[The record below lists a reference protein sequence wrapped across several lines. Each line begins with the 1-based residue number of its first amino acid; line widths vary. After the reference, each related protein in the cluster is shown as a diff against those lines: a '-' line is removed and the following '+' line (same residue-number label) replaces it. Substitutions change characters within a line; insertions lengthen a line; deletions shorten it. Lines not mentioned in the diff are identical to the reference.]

1 MCFLKRKVMRNQ
13 EDVYN
18 RSLKWVGVSDA
29 INVPGFALFSTM
41 VGFSTIAKEAGFDI
55 WQVSATTLTVWGMP
69 GQVAFASLYASGS
82 SLIIIFLAV
91 SLANMRMMLMVISG
105 YNMLCLHQ
113 HSLSFWKKMG
123 LMHIMAITSWA
134 QIGRIKEKYSQDSLL
149 SYYIGFATTIYLFGL
164 SGTILGYFVDHF
176 ATVEVLR
183 VIIFM
188 TPLYILL
195 LVISS
200 NEALNR
206 LAVVLGGVIIPMIY
220 PIFSD
225 WSILTGGFVGGT
237 LAFAFGVWKRI

>member
-1 MCFLKRKVMRNQ
+1 MQIHNRKELKKNL
-13 EDVYN
+13 N
-18 RSLKWVGVSDA
+18 WVGVSDA

-69 GQVAFASLYASGS
+69 GQVAFASLYASGA

-105 YNMLCLHQ
+105 YNILGLHQ
-113 HSLSFWKKMG
+113 HKLPFWKKMC

-134 QIGRIKEKYSQDSLL
+134 QIGRSKENYPHNSLL
-149 SYYIGFATTIYLFGL
+149 SYYVGFSITIYVFGL
-164 SGTILGYFVDHF
+164 TGTILGYFIDHF
-176 ATVEVLR
+176 VTTEVLR
-183 VIIFM
+183 VITFM

-200 NEALNR
+200 KDSLNR
-206 LAVVLGGVIIPMIY
+206 LAVVLGGIIIPIIY
-220 PIFSD
+220 PVFFD
-225 WSILTGGFVGGT
+225 WSILIGGVAGGT
-237 LAFAFGVWKRI
+237 LAFGLGVWKRI

>member
-1 MCFLKRKVMRNQ
+1 MQIHNRKELKKNL
-13 EDVYN
+13 N
-18 RSLKWVGVSDA
+18 WVGVSDA

-69 GQVAFASLYASGS
+69 GQVAFASLYASGA

-105 YNMLCLHQ
+105 YNILGLHQ
-113 HSLSFWKKMG
+113 HKLPFWKKMG

-134 QIGRIKEKYSQDSLL
+134 QIGRSKENYPHTLL
-149 SYYIGFATTIYLFGL
+149 LPYYVGFSITIYVFGL
-164 SGTILGYFVDHF
+164 TGTILGYFIDHF
-176 ATVEVLR
+176 VTTEVLR
-183 VIIFM
+183 VITFM

-200 NEALNR
+200 KDSLNR
-206 LAVVLGGVIIPMIY
+206 LAVVLGGIIIPIIY
-220 PIFSD
+220 PVFFD
-225 WSILTGGFVGGT
+225 WSILIGGVAGGT
-237 LAFAFGVWKRI
+237 LAFGLGVWKRI

>member
-1 MCFLKRKVMRNQ
+1 MQIHNRKELKKNL
-13 EDVYN
+13 N
-18 RSLKWVGVSDA
+18 WVGVSDA

-69 GQVAFASLYASGS
+69 GQVAFASLYASGA

-105 YNMLCLHQ
+105 YNILGLHQ
-113 HSLSFWKKMG
+113 HKLPFWKKMC

-134 QIGRIKEKYSQDSLL
+134 QIGRSKENYPQALL
-149 SYYIGFATTIYLFGL
+149 LPYYLGFSITIYVFGL
-164 SGTILGYFVDHF
+164 TGTILGYFIDHF
-176 ATVEVLR
+176 VTAEVLR
-183 VIIFM
+183 VITFM

-200 NEALNR
+200 KDSLNR
-206 LAVVLGGVIIPMIY
+206 LAVSLGGIIIPIIY
-220 PIFSD
+220 PVFFD
-225 WSILTGGFVGGT
+225 WSILIGGVAGGT
-237 LAFAFGVWKRI
+237 LAFSLGVWKRL

>member
-1 MCFLKRKVMRNQ
+1 MQIHNRKELKKNL
-13 EDVYN
+13 N
-18 RSLKWVGVSDA
+18 WVGVSDA

-69 GQVAFASLYASGS
+69 GQVAFASLYASGA

-105 YNMLCLHQ
+105 YNILGLHQ
-113 HSLSFWKKMG
+113 HKLPFWKKMC

-134 QIGRIKEKYSQDSLL
+134 QIGRSKENYPQALL
-149 SYYIGFATTIYLFGL
+149 LPYYLGFSITIYVFGL
-164 SGTILGYFVDHF
+164 TGTILGYFIDHF
-176 ATVEVLR
+176 VTAEVLR
-183 VIIFM
+183 VITFM

-200 NEALNR
+200 KDSLNR
-206 LAVVLGGVIIPMIY
+206 LAVVLGGIIIPIIY
-220 PIFSD
+220 PVFFD
-225 WSILTGGFVGGT
+225 WSILIGGVAGGT
-237 LAFAFGVWKRI
+237 LAFGLGVWKRI

>member
-1 MCFLKRKVMRNQ
+1 MLNYKELKKNL
-13 EDVYN
+13 N
-18 RSLKWVGVSDA
+18 WVGVSDA

-69 GQVAFASLYASGS
+69 GQVAFASLYASGA

-105 YNMLCLHQ
+105 YNILGLHQ
-113 HSLSFWKKMG
+113 HTLPLWKKMC

-134 QIGRIKEKYSQDSLL
+134 QIGRIKEKYPPSLLL
-149 SYYIGFATTIYLFGL
+149 SYYVGFSITIYLFGL

-176 ATVEVLR
+176 ATTQVLR
-183 VIIFM
+183 VITFM

-200 NEALNR
+200 KDALNR
-206 LAVVLGGVIIPMIY
+206 LAVLLGGMIIPIIY
-220 PIFSD
+220 PVFLD
-225 WSILTGGFVGGT
+225 WSILIGGVAGGT
-237 LAFAFGVWKRI
+237 LAFGFGVWRRI